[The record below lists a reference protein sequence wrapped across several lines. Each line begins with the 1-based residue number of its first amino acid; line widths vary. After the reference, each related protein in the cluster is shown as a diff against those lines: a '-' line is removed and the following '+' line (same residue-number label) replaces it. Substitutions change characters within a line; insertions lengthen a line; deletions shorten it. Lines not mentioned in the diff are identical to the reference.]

1 MPGQSPRI
9 MAEDSRSLFVCA
21 GELSGDQHAACV
33 VAALMRKAPDLRV
46 WGVGGPA
53 LEVQGVELLYHC
65 QEFSVLGVV
74 EVLRFLPRLAQIRGE
89 ILKEIGKR
97 RPSAVLLVDFGGFNI
112 GLGQAL
118 RRQHPDLPI
127 IYFIS
132 PQVWG
137 SRPWRADVIA
147 RTMTKMLVIFPF
159 EEPLYTKKGMRARF
173 VGHPL
178 ARELERQQDTVRRE
192 DLLAR
197 WQLDPARP
205 LIGVFPGSR
214 RQEIEDLGPVV
225 LTAIEWLLT
234 ERPQLQFA
242 MSQASE
248 PLAGVLDALLDKR
261 GFRRLV
267 GKGLTLIPPGEN
279 RQLMCAS
286 DLVWAKSGTTT
297 LEAALMGK
305 PMLIY
310 YRGNWLSYLLFMLF
324 KRVQHAGWPNILA
337 GGQVVPEL
345 FQLDCRPQQLVRY
358 TRDWLDVPGFRAE
371 LSGILKAVR
380 THLGQGDFAENAA
393 AELLENLAIH
403 GGQGA
408 HSSGGSQTAPEQE
421 EMQQSGGRDR

>member
-1 MPGQSPRI
+1 

-21 GELSGDQHAACV
+21 GEMSGDQHAARV
-33 VAALMRKAPDLRV
+33 VAALRRKAPDLRV

-53 LEVQGVELLYHC
+53 LEAQGVELLHNC

-89 ILKEIGKR
+89 VLEEIGKR

-118 RRQHPDLPI
+118 RKRHPDLPVV
-127 IYFIS
+127 YFIS

-159 EEPLYTKKGMRARF
+159 EEPLYKNKGMPARF

-178 ARELERQQDTVRRE
+178 AQELERRHDRVSRE
-192 DLLAR
+192 DFMAG

-225 LTAIEWLLT
+225 LTAIEWLLA

-242 MSQASE
+242 MSQASDR
-248 PLAGVLDALLDKR
+248 LAGALDALLGRRK
-261 GFRRLV
+261 FRHLV
-267 GKGLTLIPPGEN
+267 GNGLTLIPPGEN
-279 RQLMCAS
+279 RPLMSAS

-310 YRGNWLSYLLFMLF
+310 YRGNWLSYFLFMLF

-337 GGQVVPEL
+337 GRQVVPEL
-345 FQLDCRPQQLVRY
+345 FQLDCRPEQLVRY

-371 LSGILKAVR
+371 LSNILKAVR

-393 AELLENLAIH
+393 AELMEILGIH
-403 GGQGA
+403 GGQA
-408 HSSGGSQTAPEQE
+408 ADSPGGSGRAPEEE